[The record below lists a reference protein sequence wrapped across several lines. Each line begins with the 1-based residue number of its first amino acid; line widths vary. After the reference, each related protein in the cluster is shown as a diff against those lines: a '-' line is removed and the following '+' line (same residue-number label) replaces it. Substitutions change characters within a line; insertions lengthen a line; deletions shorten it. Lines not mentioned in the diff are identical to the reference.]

1 MGIDSP
7 LKIWL
12 KFESLKSGCSLK
24 QTVNHCPS
32 MGAGNFGLRALFKAM
47 YGEVAF
53 EEFQFTWSV
62 LTDQYHMF
70 IYPSSF
76 LWVSM

>member
-1 MGIDSP
+1 VGIDNP
-7 LKIWL
+7 LKIKIWL

-24 QTVNHCPS
+24 QKVNHCLV
-32 MGAGNFGLRALFKAM
+32 GAVNFGLRALFKAM

-62 LTDQYHMF
+62 LTDQYHRF

-76 LWVSM
+76 L